1 MSISL
6 LRLPFAKVTFHGCC
20 QARRFGTDSAGVDHL
35 TGVNSESQGDAAME
49 TGPILCASDKNGYV
63 DLSGRISAWVKG
75 ASYARSAGI

>member
-1 MSISL
+1 
-6 LRLPFAKVTFHGCC
+6 
-20 QARRFGTDSAGVDHL
+20 
-35 TGVNSESQGDAAME
+35 ME